1 MNSVV
6 KLRYFIVGCLVIS
19 IVARFGCF
27 VNSPCASLSTVLS
40 DERFEGSLPSL
51 DATLGNAL
59 SFLVLSAVFL
69 PVWSVHGC
77 FACRLIVPYEE
88 REVSRNGPLPLLS
101 LTAQSVLLVIPA
113 VLTLVLVQLLPRP
126 QPKAVVATPLCGL

>member
-1 MNSVV
+1 MFV
-6 KLRYFIVGCLVIS
+6 RYIS
-19 IVARFGCF
+19 NIAHDGCF

-40 DERFEGSLPSL
+40 DERFEGSFPGL
-51 DATLGNAL
+51 DAALGNAFSL
-59 SFLVLSAVFL
+59 LVLSAVFL

-113 VLTLVLVQLLPRP
+113 VLILVLVQLPPRP
-126 QPKAVVATPLCGL
+126 QPKEVAAAPLCGL